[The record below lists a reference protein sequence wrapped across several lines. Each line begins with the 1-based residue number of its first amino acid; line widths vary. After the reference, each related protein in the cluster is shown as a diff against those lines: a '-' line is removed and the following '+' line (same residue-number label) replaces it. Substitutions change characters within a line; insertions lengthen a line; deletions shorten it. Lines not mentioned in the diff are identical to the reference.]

1 MKSTFFLSILT
12 VLAFAGMSFT
22 TSPDKGTVETYTV
35 DTESSKIEWRAR
47 KVTGKHNGSIMI
59 KEGNLDFEGD
69 ELKGGSFTID
79 MTTITVLDLQPGKGK
94 EKLEGHLKS
103 ADFFNVEEH
112 TTATFTTTKV
122 YPIDTKGTYRIIGDL
137 TIKENTNEIK
147 FNAVVK
153 NEGGKITA
161 SAEEIEVDRT
171 EYNVRYGSG
180 SFFDNLGDKTIYDE
194 FQLDVTLVASK

>member
-22 TSPDKGTVETYTV
+22 TSPEKDTVETYTV

-103 ADFFNVEEH
+103 ADFFNVEEY

-153 NEGGKITA
+153 NEGGKIMA